1 MPRRRSRRPRR
12 RLPKDVRRAEI
23 LDAALRAF
31 VRGGYHGTQVED
43 VIREAGI
50 ARGTFYLH
58 FDSKHDVFAA
68 LVDRTLGVFL
78 DARPSLPEEDDLRTP
93 ADVERRLRAVYRRL
107 FETFHRHRAL
117 GRLLFEEA
125 VGVDKG
131 FAETLD
137 RHFRIWHER
146 VRAAMKILKER
157 GLVRRD
163 LDVEVSADLVLG
175 MVERLA
181 RRHLF
186 QERSPDLPRL
196 VDAMVAMETRGV
208 LGKR

>member
-1 MPRRRSRRPRR
+1 MPARRERRPRR
-12 RLPKDVRRAEI
+12 RLTKEARRAEI

-43 VIREAGI
+43 VIREAGV

-58 FDSKHDVFAA
+58 FASKHDVFAA
-68 LVDRTLGVFL
+68 LVDQTLGVFL
-78 DARPSLPEEDDLRTP
+78 DARPPIPERAAFRTA
-93 ADVERRLRAVYRRL
+93 ADVERRLGEVYTRL

-131 FAETLD
+131 FAERLE

-146 VRAAMKILKER
+146 VRAAMRILQER

-163 LDVEVSADLVLG
+163 LDVDVSADLVLG

-186 QERSPDLPRL
+186 QERSPDVARL
-196 VDAMVAMETRGV
+196 VSAMVAMETRGV

>member
-1 MPRRRSRRPRR
+1 MTARRARRPRR
-12 RLPKDVRRAEI
+12 RLPKEARRAEI

-58 FDSKHDVFAA
+58 FESKHDVFAA

-78 DARPSLPEEDDLRTP
+78 DARPPMPDGDDLRTA
-93 ADVERRLRAVYRRL
+93 ADVERRLRVVYRTL

-125 VGVDKG
+125 VGADKG

-146 VRAAMKILKER
+146 IAGAMRILRER

-163 LDVEVSADLVLG
+163 LDVDVSADLVLG

-196 VDAMVAMETRGV
+196 VDAMVALEMRGL